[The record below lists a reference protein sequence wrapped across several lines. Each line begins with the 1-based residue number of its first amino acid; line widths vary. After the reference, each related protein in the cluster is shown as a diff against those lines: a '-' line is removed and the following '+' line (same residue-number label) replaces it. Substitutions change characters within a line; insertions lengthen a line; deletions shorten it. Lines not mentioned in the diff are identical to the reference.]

1 MCTYLGVELVAYPC
15 LVEEE
20 VASLCLEEEEVPR
33 YLVAGE
39 VVDQCSVVEF
49 LKSER
54 EKGVLINDFS

>member
-39 VVDQCSVVEF
+39 VVD
-49 LKSER
+49 
-54 EKGVLINDFS
+54 